1 MRLAT
6 KLTLALLIAVALVM
20 SGFGYWRA
28 RGERQH
34 AIDEAKDEVLLLA
47 NTLRLAVQHAI
58 RDQQPE
64 YIRELLDELVRSPS
78 PVDRIRVLDRQLDP
92 INIAR
97 ADSAEAITIPPADL
111 EQTLA
116 SGKTVVRYV
125 ESAGRPTVY
134 VLLPLRSPQGAIL
147 GVLEVVHV
155 ATQVRR
161 QIQEAI
167 REVILRSSLLGC
179 TIFLVIWL
187 AVRISIRRPVGQLTG
202 VALALGQG
210 DLSRRLDL
218 QRRDEIG
225 QLAAAFNRMAENLQ
239 AAQGQIVAGAQAR
252 LALERQLQQAQKLA
266 TVGRLAS
273 EVAHEIG
280 TPLNVVS
287 GRAEAIQRR
296 LDPDH
301 PLARHV
307 ATILRQ
313 VERIS
318 AIIRQLL
325 EYARPRR
332 PAVHPLDARQSLSRT
347 VELLEPLAR
356 HRQVDLRVESPGP
369 LPPIQADPDLLQQVL
384 LNLVTNALDA
394 TPAGGSIRLAADVGD
409 LGQPGAT
416 AGDAARPRVSRGRPE
431 GPVLTI
437 AVVDTG
443 AGMSRPQLERM
454 FEPFFST
461 KDRKGGTGLGLSIVE
476 DIVRAH
482 GGAIEVESAE
492 GLGTT
497 VRLRWPLAAADGRSP
512 GPVLAPAAAGG
523 DPGPRPPDPEG
534 VGPTP

>member
-20 SGFGYWRA
+20 TGFAYWRA
-28 RGERQH
+28 GGERER
-34 AIDEAKDEVLLLA
+34 AIDDAKDEVLLLA
-47 NTLRLAVQHAI
+47 NTLRLAVQQDL
-58 RDQQPE
+58 RDRQPD
-64 YIRELLDELVRSPS
+64 YIRELLDELVRGPS
-78 PVDRIRVLDRQLDP
+78 PVLDRRLDP
-92 INIAR
+92 INIAV
-97 ADSAEAITIPPADL
+97 AESAEAVAIPPADL

-116 SGKTVVRYV
+116 RGTTVVRYV
-125 ESAGRPTVY
+125 EGAGRPLVY
-134 VLLPLRSPQGAIL
+134 ALLPLRSPRGTIV

-167 REVILRSSLLGC
+167 RELVLRTSLLGC

-187 AVRISIRRPVGQLTG
+187 AVRISIRRPFGQLTG
-202 VALALGQG
+202 AAQALGEG

-218 QRRDEIG
+218 RRRDEIG

-239 AAQGQIVAGAQAR
+239 TARTQILAGAQAR

-301 PLARHV
+301 PLGRHV

-318 AIIRQLL
+318 GIIRQLL
-325 EYARPRR
+325 EYTRPRR
-332 PAVHPLDARQSLSRT
+332 PAAHPLDVRLALARA

-356 HRQVDLRVESPGP
+356 HRQVDLRAESPGP
-369 LPPIQADPDLLQQVL
+369 LPLIQADPDLLQQVL

-394 TPAGGSIRLAADVGD
+394 TPTGGSIRLVPELDEP
-409 LGQPGAT
+409 GQPAA
-416 AGDAARPRVSRGRPE
+416 AGDPARRRVSRGRPD

-443 AGMSRPQLERM
+443 VGMSYPQLERV

-461 KDRKGGTGLGLSIVE
+461 KDRKGGTGLGLPIVE

-497 VRLRWPLAAADGRSP
+497 VRLHWPLAGADGQVTGPPAIP
-512 GPVLAPAAAGG
+512 GAVGRDRGLQT
-523 DPGPRPPDPEG
+523 PDPEG
-534 VGPTP
+534 QGPTP

>member
-20 SGFGYWRA
+20 TGFAYWRA

-34 AIDEAKDEVLLLA
+34 AVDEAKDEALLLA
-47 NTLRLAVQHAI
+47 NTLRLAVQHAL
-58 RDQQPE
+58 RDRQPE
-64 YIRELLDELVRSPS
+64 YIRELLDELVRSPN

-92 INIAR
+92 INIAS
-97 ADSAEAITIPPADL
+97 AESAEAIVIPPADL
-111 EQTLA
+111 ERTLT
-116 SGKTVVRYV
+116 SGQTVVRYM
-125 ESAGRPTVY
+125 ESAGRPMVY
-134 VLLPLRSPQGAIL
+134 VLLPLRSPRGTIL
-147 GVLEVVHV
+147 GVLEVAHV

-161 QIQEAI
+161 QIQEAT
-167 REVILRSSLLGC
+167 RELILRSTLLGC

-187 AVRISIRRPVGQLTG
+187 AVRISIRRPIGQLTG

-210 DLSRRLDL
+210 DFARRLDL
-218 QRRDEIG
+218 RRRDEIG

-239 AAQGQIVAGAQAR
+239 AARGQILAGAQAR

-318 AIIRQLL
+318 DIIRQLL
-325 EYARPRR
+325 EYTRPRR
-332 PAVHPLDARQSLSRT
+332 PAVHGLDARQSLSRA

-394 TPAGGSIRLAADVGD
+394 TPSGGSIRLSAD
-409 LGQPGAT
+409 LGDPGERAA
-416 AGDAARPRVSRGRPE
+416 AGGAARPRVSRGRPD

-437 AVVDTG
+437 AVADTG
-443 AGMSRPQLERM
+443 AGMSRPQLERI

-461 KDRKGGTGLGLSIVE
+461 KDRKGGTGLGLPIVE

-482 GGAIEVESAE
+482 GGAIEIESAE

-497 VRLRWPLAAADGRSP
+497 VWLRWPLAAADGRSP
-512 GPVLAPAAAGG
+512 EPTLAQAAASGEIE
-523 DPGPRPPDPEG
+523 PRPPDPEG
-534 VGPTP
+534 AGPTP

>member
-20 SGFGYWRA
+20 AGFGYWRA

-34 AIDEAKDEVLLLA
+34 AIDEAQDEVLLLA
-47 NTLRLAVQHAI
+47 NTLRLAVQHAL
-58 RDQQPE
+58 RDRQPE
-64 YIRELLDELVRSPS
+64 YIRELLDALVRSPS

-92 INIAR
+92 ISLA
-97 ADSAEAITIPPADL
+97 SAESVEAIAIPPADL
-111 EQTLA
+111 ERTLA
-116 SGKTVVRYV
+116 SGQTVVRYV
-125 ESAGRPTVY
+125 ESAGRPMVY

-167 REVILRSSLLGC
+167 QELILRSSLLGC

-187 AVRISIRRPVGQLTG
+187 AVRISIRRPIGQLTG
-202 VALALGQG
+202 VAQALGQG

-218 QRRDEIG
+218 RRRDEIG

-239 AAQGQIVAGAQAR
+239 SARGQILAGAESR

-318 AIIRQLL
+318 GIIRQLL
-325 EYARPRR
+325 EYTRPRR
-332 PAVHPLDARQSLSRT
+332 PAAHPLDVRQSLSRA

-356 HRQVDLRVESPGP
+356 HRQVDLRVESPAP
-369 LPPIQADPDLLQQVL
+369 LPFIQADPDLLQQVL
-384 LNLVTNALDA
+384 LNLVSNALDA
-394 TPAGGSIRLAADVGD
+394 TSAGGSIRLSAN
-409 LGQPGAT
+409 LEEPGEPAE
-416 AGDAARPRVSRGRPE
+416 AGGAARPRVSRGRPE
-431 GPVLTI
+431 GPVLTV

-443 AGMSRPQLERM
+443 AGMSRPQLERV

-461 KDRKGGTGLGLSIVE
+461 KDRKGGTGLGLPIVE

-482 GGAIEVESAE
+482 GGAIQIESAE

-497 VRLRWPLAAADGRSP
+497 VLLRWPLAATDGQSQ
-512 GPVLAPAAAGG
+512 GPAAALAAPSG
-523 DPGPRPPDPEG
+523 DRAPRQGDPEG
-534 VGPTP
+534 ARPTP